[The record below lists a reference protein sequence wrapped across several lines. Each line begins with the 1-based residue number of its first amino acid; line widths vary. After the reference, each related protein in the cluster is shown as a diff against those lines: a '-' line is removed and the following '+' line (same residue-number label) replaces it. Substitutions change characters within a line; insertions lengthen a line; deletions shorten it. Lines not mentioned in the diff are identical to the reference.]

1 MAHLSIKERQEQFIF
16 LFILTLLTTGL
27 LAWLLFGA
35 GNHGAGNMKE
45 KLSQRILEE
54 EQFAQAVAEVQPAVD
69 STYKRIMEFDPTV
82 TALFLESDI
91 LNSIAGIKAAYQRK
105 AHDLKYKTFSQE
117 AQLLEILFYDKK
129 ELRGNYRN
137 IQKLEQDLEQCKL
150 SQRGLQEAFINRNR
164 QQPN

>member
-16 LFILTLLTTGL
+16 LFILTLVTTGL
-27 LAWLLFGA
+27 LTWLLFGG
-35 GNHGAGNMKE
+35 GNHAAGNMKE
-45 KLSQRILEE
+45 KLSQRMLEE
-54 EQFAQAVAEVQPAVD
+54 EQFTRAVAEVQPMVD
-69 STYKRIMEFDPTV
+69 STYKRIMSFDPTV
-82 TALFLESDI
+82 TALFLEADI
-91 LNSIAGIKAAYQRK
+91 LNAIAGIKAAYQRK

-137 IQKLEQDLEQCKL
+137 IQKLEQDLENCKL

-164 QQPN
+164 QQP

>member
-16 LFILTLLTTGL
+16 LLILTILTVSLLS
-27 LAWLLFGA
+27 WLLFGA
-35 GNHGAGNMKE
+35 RDLRTGAMKE
-45 KLSQRILEE
+45 KLAQRMLEE
-54 EQFAQAVAEVQPAVD
+54 QQFAGVVEEVQPTVD
-69 STYKRIMEFDPTV
+69 STYKRIMEFDPAV

-91 LNSIAGIKAAYQRK
+91 LNAIGSIRAAYQRK

-137 IQKLEQDLEQCKL
+137 IRKLEQDLDQCKL
-150 SQRGLQEAFINRNR
+150 SQRGLQEAILNRGRN
-164 QQPN
+164 QPN